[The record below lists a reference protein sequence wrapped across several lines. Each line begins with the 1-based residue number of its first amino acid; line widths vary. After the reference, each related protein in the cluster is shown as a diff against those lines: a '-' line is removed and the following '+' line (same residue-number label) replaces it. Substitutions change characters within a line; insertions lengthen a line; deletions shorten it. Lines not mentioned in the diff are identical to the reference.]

1 MAPTLYT
8 ISTMHCMTVSPAL
21 DGGGLG
27 TMWGEQQAR
36 QLMREAGFKN
46 VEAKQIEGDIIN
58 NYYIGTKT

>member
-1 MAPTLYT
+1 M
-8 ISTMHCMTVSPAL
+8 

-27 TMWGEQQAR
+27 TMWGELQAR